1 VLRNDLVG
9 IVGALVLFSL
19 ATPVYPARKFPEY
32 AVRPAGDYSV
42 KAERAG
48 LTIGVE
54 PVEDLQA
61 QKTYFSTELKPKGFI
76 PVFVVI
82 QNGSS
87 EDSFLFEKTN
97 VGYTGVSGDSTPK
110 MRSKVGEGLALL
122 GPGIIAIKLI
132 ANATEVQENMLKKE
146 VQSKTLSPG
155 ASVHGFLYIPVP
167 KKGSREKIHLQ
178 VPMTKSGT
186 SETFVL
192 NLIF

>member
-1 VLRNDLVG
+1 MVESGLVT
-9 IVGALVLFSL
+9 IVGAVVLFSL
-19 ATPVYPARKFPEY
+19 ATPVYAAHKFPEY
-32 AVRPAGDYSV
+32 ALRPAGDYSV

-54 PVEDLQA
+54 PVEDLKD
-61 QKTYFSTELKPKGFI
+61 QKTYFSTELTPKGFI

-132 ANATEVQENMLKKE
+132 ANATEVQENMLKKKYK
-146 VQSKTLSPG
+146 VRRFPQVPPCMAFCTSRCPRKVPG
-155 ASVHGFLYIPVP
+155 
-167 KKGSREKIHLQ
+167 KIHLQ

-192 NLIF
+192 NLFF